1 MPRSIIVHK
10 KKDGTVTLDGEA
22 PDNLLVSS
30 RMLGQAVESGH
41 ISVEVIY
48 HFDSGDVRYGAV
60 SAALGDPNN
69 PNSPAVGFHIE
80 KISETAKPKAA
91 AKKKGK

>member
-1 MPRSIIVHK
+1 MTRSIVVHK
-10 KKDGTVTLDGEA
+10 KKDGTVTLDGTA
-22 PDNLLVSS
+22 PDKLLVSS

-41 ISVEVIY
+41 ISVEVVY
-48 HFDSGDVRYGAV
+48 HFESGDVRYGAV
-60 SAALGDPNN
+60 KVALGDPNN

-80 KISETAKPKAA
+80 KISDGTKKPA